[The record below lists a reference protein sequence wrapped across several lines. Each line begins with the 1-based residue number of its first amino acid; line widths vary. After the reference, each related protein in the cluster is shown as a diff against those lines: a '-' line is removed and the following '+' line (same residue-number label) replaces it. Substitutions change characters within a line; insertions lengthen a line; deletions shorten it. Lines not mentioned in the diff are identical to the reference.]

1 MEITQE
7 NTKNTVIS
15 KYIRTPLPFLIIA
28 FYACSIF
35 TLINWWHDQIYP
47 VSGDEPHYIIMADGI
62 TNYHTFEQTQSYE
75 KEFEERNINLSGFAM
90 KDSILSSDN
99 PHLVNGPNGLYNI
112 HNIGLPLLISIPY
125 TCGNTISNYFL
136 TEPNYNIGVRFIK
149 LFLILLAGVI
159 VWQSWT
165 ISGFFLGNRNIR
177 VFVVIAIVFAYPFIP
192 ASNQVY
198 PEILSGSIILFA
210 IVYLIMNE
218 MNEYKPKIW
227 NILLLSFSIAYLP
240 WLQIKFTAPAL
251 IVACALSYSYFKT
264 KSSFK
269 YSVSLLILLLI
280 SIALLAVYN
289 LYAFGNITGPYS
301 TGAMQ
306 INTDSF
312 MVLLG
317 LHFDRF
323 QGLFFENVIYFL
335 TIPFA
340 ASFYRKNH
348 FVAITIF
355 MLYASIIFPNALH
368 IARYGGGSFA
378 GRFQWA
384 GSIVLIPLTIYSISK
399 MIEIYPR
406 IGWGSVAIA
415 ILINVI
421 VYIKYTFTG
430 FNLYNRTDLPSLTT
444 YQSFVPFI
452 SNMLPAFYNSSWAFK
467 YAINYVWIAIFFFLF
482 FFGIMQSSKNEN
494 RPQVIY
500 WKIVFSLLFG
510 ALVILAINR
519 QPEALFY
526 AAGKLPSKIGQ
537 NHGEFR
543 KIDDEKFP
551 ADYLSYGPYITL
563 PAGDYIATY
572 KYSSNIL
579 PNIVIGWV
587 DITINSGQKTIANK
601 LVYGTDNIPSY
612 VEIPF
617 SIDRTSKELEVRFWY
632 DGVGDVSLRSL
643 EIRHDN

>member
-7 NTKNTVIS
+7 NTANTVKS
-15 KYIRTPLPFLIIA
+15 KYIRTPLPILIIA

-35 TLINWWHDQIYP
+35 TLINWWHDQIYS
-47 VSGDEPHYIIMADGI
+47 VNGDEPHYIIMADGI
-62 TNYHTFEQTQSYE
+62 TNYHTFEQTQPYK
-75 KEFEERNINLSGFAM
+75 KEFEERNINLFGFATT
-90 KDSILSSDN
+90 DSILGSDN
-99 PHLVNGPNGLYNI
+99 PHLVNGLHGLYNI

-125 TCGNTISNYFL
+125 IGGSTISNIFPAEL
-136 TEPNYNIGVRFIK
+136 NYNIGVRFIK
-149 LFLILLAGVI
+149 IFLVLLAGVI

-165 ISGFFLGNRNIR
+165 ISGFFSRNRNVR
-177 VFVVIAIVFAYPFIP
+177 VFAVIAIVFAYPFIP

-198 PEILSGSIILFA
+198 PEILSGSIILLA
-210 IVYLIMNE
+210 IIYLIMNE
-218 MNEYKPKIW
+218 MNKCKPKIW

-269 YSVSLLILLLI
+269 YSASLLILLLI
-280 SIALLAVYN
+280 SIALLAIYN
-289 LYAFGNITGPYS
+289 FYAFGKITGPYS

-317 LHFDRF
+317 LHLDRF

-335 TIPFA
+335 AIPFA
-340 ASFYRKNH
+340 ASFYRKNR

-355 MLYASIIFPNALH
+355 IIYASIVLPNALH

-406 IGWGSVAIA
+406 IGWSSVAIA
-415 ILINVI
+415 IFINVI
-421 VYIKYTFTG
+421 MYIKYTFTG
-430 FNLYNRTDLPSLTT
+430 FNLYNRADLPALST

-452 SNMLPAFYNSSWAFK
+452 SNMLPAFYDSSWAFK
-467 YAINYVWIAIFFFLF
+467 YAINYVWIVIFFFLF
-482 FFGIMQSSKNEN
+482 SIGIMQNSKNEDS
-494 RPQVIY
+494 PQVIY
-500 WKIVFSLLFG
+500 SKIGFSLLFG
-510 ALVILAINR
+510 SLVILAINR
-519 QPEALFY
+519 PAEASFY
-526 AAGKLPSKIGQ
+526 AASELPSNIGQ
-537 NHGEFR
+537 NYGEFR
-543 KIDDEKFP
+543 EIGDERFS
-551 ADYLSYGPYITL
+551 ADFLSYGPYITL
-563 PAGDYIATY
+563 PAGDYLATY

-587 DITINSGQKTIANK
+587 DIVTNCGQTTIANK
-601 LVYGTDNIPSY
+601 LVYGTDNILSY

-617 SIDRTSKELEVRFWY
+617 SLDETKENLEVRFWY
-632 DGVGDVSLRSL
+632 DGVGDVSLKSL
-643 EIRHDN
+643 EIRYDN